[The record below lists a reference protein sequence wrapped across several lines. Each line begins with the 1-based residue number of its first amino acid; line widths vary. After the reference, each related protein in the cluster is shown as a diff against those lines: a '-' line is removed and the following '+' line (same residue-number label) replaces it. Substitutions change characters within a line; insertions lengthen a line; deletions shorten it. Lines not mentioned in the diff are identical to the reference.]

1 MKQEISSPRIPPV
14 FGPYSSAVAAG
25 DILFVSG
32 NAGYDREQNLVGEG
46 DVKAQTRQALE
57 NIRMLL
63 EDHGF
68 CMDDIVRSTVYLS
81 DIALWADFNEAYE
94 PFFKRP
100 FPARTCVGCQLNG
113 FLVEIECTAVRTGAG
128 KERGTGK

>member
-25 DILFVSG
+25 DLLLISG
-32 NAGYDREQNLVGEG
+32 NAGYDREQKLVGEG

-63 EDHGF
+63 EDNGF

-94 PFFKRP
+94 PCFKKP
-100 FPARTCVGCQLNG
+100 
-113 FLVEIECTAVRTGAG
+113 
-128 KERGTGK
+128 